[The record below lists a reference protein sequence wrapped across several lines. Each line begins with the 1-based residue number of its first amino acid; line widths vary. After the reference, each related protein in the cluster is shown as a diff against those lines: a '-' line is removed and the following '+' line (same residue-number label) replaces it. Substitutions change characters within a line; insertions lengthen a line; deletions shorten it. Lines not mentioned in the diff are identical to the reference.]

1 MLPDLSTE
9 ARQPLNSVSNK
20 GVGIAGAMHKLASEK
35 GARKAKSAAANL
47 LSREAAGVGALIS
60 AQGNIDVK
68 MPPILPGMFVVL
80 PSNFGDLLTNRTSHM
95 CLTHITVPAS
105 SSLSSAKPPAIARPA
120 SRSFDSATSARQ
132 RVQTG
137 KRNSVADMPASSGG
151 TAASE
156 NVGIKRNF
164 SSVSVDTAG
173 GAITPR
179 SLGGVISAS
188 TALTSAAVSA
198 TMANWVASNGGK
210 ELKRGGEGTT
220 PRGSNGL
227 SGLSEDVINISATAG
242 DQLKAGSMRRGCA
255 GGAGVA
261 GGVGGGVTGTIVS
274 LVGARLGV
282 ALSNPLQ
289 ILERKM
295 SRVSISA
302 MDAVSRDKKRVRF
315 NDDHLEETLKP
326 KEGAAHLPSSYPLD
340 LTASLK
346 AAGTSTFQL
355 LSAVNPITGADMN
368 NTRPGVT
375 WTSGA
380 VPCATCTTSSM
391 NITGTTFAGTV
402 ASRAPPP
409 PIPAQSPA
417 RPGQVDSSTPRSS
430 GGGGVEGSLAGLS
443 VNVAAVQ
450 WSLHQS
456 RTGAVEGGGMGGGG
470 GREKKEGGVG
480 GGHDTHEGQR
490 ALPQDFRNLEDYR
503 RAVKHHHPPGPAP
516 KGTQHGR
523 RVLEHSRAS
532 GNTTRAPT
540 KSAPHPFQDPSHRVA
555 GGVGTATL
563 RQRPTEP
570 NKNGAGGAVLN
581 VGATSRKPA
590 HCHEKDSLNSM
601 SLNVASGVR
610 GVEFGVAS
618 SGGKSALYDIKNF
631 GFVGPTTSNGVP
643 TSRADTRAKGEGGGV
658 QTSRVMA
665 RSGARVTSQSHT
677 SQSQAQTSQSH
688 SSRDQTAPANSQPPQ
703 QQQCGGGQ
711 GSSNMAGIF
720 SMGLPFG
727 GFEVPSAQA
736 DKPPTLAR

>member
-1 MLPDLSTE
+1 L
-9 ARQPLNSVSNK
+9 
-20 GVGIAGAMHKLASEK
+20 
-35 GARKAKSAAANL
+35 
-47 LSREAAGVGALIS
+47 
-60 AQGNIDVK
+60 
-68 MPPILPGMFVVL
+68 
-80 PSNFGDLLTNRTSHM
+80 
-95 CLTHITVPAS
+95 
-105 SSLSSAKPPAIARPA
+105 
-120 SRSFDSATSARQ
+120 
-132 RVQTG
+132 
-137 KRNSVADMPASSGG
+137 
-151 TAASE
+151 
-156 NVGIKRNF
+156 
-164 SSVSVDTAG
+164 
-173 GAITPR
+173 
-179 SLGGVISAS
+179 
-188 TALTSAAVSA
+188 
-198 TMANWVASNGGK
+198 
-210 ELKRGGEGTT
+210 RGGEGTT
-220 PRGSNGL
+220 PRGSNGM

-242 DQLKAGSMRRGCA
+242 DQHKAGSMRRGCA
-255 GGAGVA
+255 GGAGVG

-274 LVGARLGV
+274 LVRARLGV

-302 MDAVSRDKKRVRF
+302 MDAVSREKKRVRF

-368 NTRPGVT
+368 NTRGPGVT
-375 WTSGA
+375 WSSGA
-380 VPCATCTTSSM
+380 VPRATCTTSSM

-430 GGGGVEGSLAGLS
+430 GGGGVGLAGLS

-456 RTGAVEGGGMGGGG
+456 RTGAVEAGGMGGGG
-470 GREKKEGGVG
+470 GRQKEEGGVG
-480 GGHDTHEGQR
+480 GGHDNHEGQR
-490 ALPQDFRNLEDYR
+490 ELPQDFANLEDYR
-503 RAVKHHHPPGPAP
+503 RPVKHHHPPGPAP
-516 KGTQHGR
+516 KGTQR
-523 RVLEHSRAS
+523 AWRVLEHSRTS
-532 GNTTRAPT
+532 GNTTCAPT

-563 RQRPTEP
+563 RQGPTEP
-570 NKNGAGGAVLN
+570 NKNGAGGAISN
-581 VGATSRKPA
+581 VGATGRKPA
-590 HCHEKDSLNSM
+590 PCHEKDSLNSM

-610 GVEFGVAS
+610 GVEFGVDS
-618 SGGKSALYDIKNF
+618 NGGKSALYDIKNF
-631 GFVGPTTSNGVP
+631 GFVGPTSSNGVP
-643 TSRADTRAKGEGGGV
+643 TSRADTGAKGEGGEGR
-658 QTSRVMA
+658 TSRVMA

-677 SQSQAQTSQSH
+677 SCESQSHTSQSH
-688 SSRDQTAPANSQPPQ
+688 TSQSHTSQSHTSQSHTSQSHTSQSHTSQSHTSQSHASRDQTAPANSQPPQ
-703 QQQCGGGQ
+703 QQQRGGGQ

>member
-1 MLPDLSTE
+1 
-9 ARQPLNSVSNK
+9 
-20 GVGIAGAMHKLASEK
+20 
-35 GARKAKSAAANL
+35 
-47 LSREAAGVGALIS
+47 
-60 AQGNIDVK
+60 
-68 MPPILPGMFVVL
+68 
-80 PSNFGDLLTNRTSHM
+80 
-95 CLTHITVPAS
+95 
-105 SSLSSAKPPAIARPA
+105 
-120 SRSFDSATSARQ
+120 
-132 RVQTG
+132 
-137 KRNSVADMPASSGG
+137 
-151 TAASE
+151 
-156 NVGIKRNF
+156 
-164 SSVSVDTAG
+164 
-173 GAITPR
+173 
-179 SLGGVISAS
+179 
-188 TALTSAAVSA
+188 
-198 TMANWVASNGGK
+198 
-210 ELKRGGEGTT
+210 
-220 PRGSNGL
+220 
-227 SGLSEDVINISATAG
+227 
-242 DQLKAGSMRRGCA
+242 
-255 GGAGVA
+255 
-261 GGVGGGVTGTIVS
+261 
-274 LVGARLGV
+274 
-282 ALSNPLQ
+282 
-289 ILERKM
+289 
-295 SRVSISA
+295 
-302 MDAVSRDKKRVRF
+302 
-315 NDDHLEETLKP
+315 
-326 KEGAAHLPSSYPLD
+326 
-340 LTASLK
+340 
-346 AAGTSTFQL
+346 
-355 LSAVNPITGADMN
+355 
-368 NTRPGVT
+368 
-375 WTSGA
+375 
-380 VPCATCTTSSM
+380 
-391 NITGTTFAGTV
+391 
-402 ASRAPPP
+402 
-409 PIPAQSPA
+409 
-417 RPGQVDSSTPRSS
+417 
-430 GGGGVEGSLAGLS
+430 
-443 VNVAAVQ
+443 
-450 WSLHQS
+450 
-456 RTGAVEGGGMGGGG
+456 MGGGG

-643 TSRADTRAKGEGGGV
+643 TSRADTRAKGEGGGGGV

-688 SSRDQTAPANSQPPQ
+688 ASRDQTAPANSQPPQ